1 MFQHIVSPDDIQRD
15 KLNGQ
20 PQIPKSQKQQKY
32 DYFNLF
38 DKCNILSTAIR
49 LVAGGSHLP
58 VVQLLVQLPVQ
69 LVVQLPVQLVNPGL
83 EGADLVEELCIC
95 KNICVFASIVFVIL
109 SILFVG
115 GHQCTF
121 HWKWYIRQLYLHLYC
136 I

>member
-58 VVQLLVQLPVQ
+58 SVQLPVQ
-69 LVVQLPVQLVNPGL
+69 LVVQLLVQLLVQLVNPGL

-121 HWKWYIRQLYLHLYC
+121 HW
-136 I
+136 

>member
-32 DYFNLF
+32 DFKATSIYFNLF
-38 DKCNILSTAIR
+38 DKCNFLSTAMR

-58 VVQLLVQLPVQ
+58 VVQLLVQL
-69 LVVQLPVQLVNPGL
+69 VVQLLVQLVNPGL

-95 KNICVFASIVFVIL
+95 KNICVSIVFVIL
-109 SILFVG
+109 SLSILFVG
-115 GHQCTF
+115 GQCTF
-121 HWKWYIRQLYLHLYC
+121 HW
-136 I
+136 

>member
-38 DKCNILSTAIR
+38 DKCNFLSTAIR

-58 VVQLLVQLPVQ
+58 SVQLPVQLPVQLLVQL
-69 LVVQLPVQLVNPGL
+69 LVQLVNPGL

-95 KNICVFASIVFVIL
+95 KNICVFVSIVFVIL

-115 GHQCTF
+115 RHQCTF

>member
-1 MFQHIVSPDDIQRD
+1 MVNPS
-15 KLNGQ
+15 
-20 PQIPKSQKQQKY
+20 PKSQKQQKY
-32 DYFNLF
+32 DFKATSISFNLF
-38 DKCNILSTAIR
+38 DKCNFLSTAIR

-58 VVQLLVQLPVQ
+58 VVQL
-69 LVVQLPVQLVNPGL
+69 VVQLPVQLLNPGL
-83 EGADLVEELCIC
+83 KGADLVEELCIC
-95 KNICVFASIVFVIL
+95 KNICVFASIVFVIV